1 MEDNDLDMST
11 ATVINTHLDDS
22 QLVEKFSASYDEI
35 PPLPRLSQSNSSV
48 SSAED
53 SSVLVV
59 VHQHQRQQQSSDG
72 GVEEKNEQQPLPRS
86 EQRPSRRALI
96 LGHAKSLLF
105 VVIRFALK
113 NNNWVLLINL
123 VHHLW
128 NARRLILNNRHV
140 QWWSKDAARAL
151 GAMHLAFAT
160 LTGLALRERR
170 RSVDRS
176 ALLVLLLAAVGQAW
190 SYLTAYWR
198 SGVRALRTTGLVDTA
213 VFAIT
218 SVAFSKTLRPSARY
232 RRPRFL

>member
-11 ATVINTHLDDS
+11 ATIISTHLS
-22 QLVEKFSASYDEI
+22 QSQVDKFSAYEQI

-53 SSVLVV
+53 SVA
-59 VHQHQRQQQSSDG
+59 QRQRQRGSSHSSSSSDN
-72 GVEEKNEQQPLPRS
+72 GVHEKEEPLPRA

-96 LGHAKSLLF
+96 LGHAKSFLF
-105 VVIRFALK
+105 AAIRFALK
-113 NNNWVLLINL
+113 NNNWALLINL
-123 VHHLW
+123 IHHLW
-128 NARRLILNNRHV
+128 SARRLILNRRA
-140 QWWSKDAARAL
+140 QWTKDAARAL

-198 SGVRALRTTGLVDTA
+198 SGVRALRTSGLMDTA

-218 SVAFSKTLRPSARY
+218 SVAFSKTLRHTAR
-232 RRPRFL
+232 RRFF